1 MADSL
6 PKFREKQTRCTLPSL
21 FRSSRT
27 LHIENLKYYLPD
39 DTTEIVS
46 GGAKGV
52 DADAKEYAT
61 QNQIPITEFLPDY
74 QRYGRGAPLK
84 RNIQIIDYADIVLAV
99 WDGKSRGTKFV
110 IDQCK
115 KKNIPLRIIY
125 QTM

>member
-1 MADSL
+1 MRVAVIG
-6 PKFREKQTRCTLPSL
+6 
-21 FRSSRT
+21 SRT
-27 LHIENLKYYLPD
+27 LHIENLKDYLPD

-84 RNIQIIDYADIVLAV
+84 AQYSNHRLCRYCAGGLG
-99 WDGKSRGTKFV
+99 W
-110 IDQCK
+110 
-115 KKNIPLRIIY
+115 
-125 QTM
+125 

>member
-1 MADSL
+1 MRVAVIG
-6 PKFREKQTRCTLPSL
+6 
-21 FRSSRT
+21 SRT

-84 RNIQIIDYADIVLAV
+84 RNIQIISSLNKSIHKHNKLNGLSTLHKTPLPLKNGAV
-99 WDGKSRGTKFV
+99 FLYGFWS
-110 IDQCK
+110 
-115 KKNIPLRIIY
+115 P
-125 QTM
+125 